1 MSANSM
7 TLRRRS
13 ARNQA
18 GTSLVEILIAMVIAL
33 FIMSGVV
40 VVFVNMQKTFTSQ
53 DQLAQLQDN
62 ERLALTIFT
71 NVVQQAGYFPNPT
84 VNTALSAFP
93 ATGSLAAGQVI
104 SGTSGAT
111 AGTDTVTTQFATA
124 SGDGTMNCLGQT
136 NTSGA
141 QQVYINTLSVNANNE
156 LQCAMTLVSSGVTTT
171 VPLVSG
177 VTGLSVLYGTDTN
190 SNGYDDSYLTAAQVA
205 ASGYWSQVHT
215 VQVTLTFTTQFGNQ
229 VGQAQSTTWVQNIS
243 LKNQS

>member
-1 MSANSM
+1 M
-7 TLRRRS
+7 
-13 ARNQA
+13 
-18 GTSLVEILIAMVIAL
+18 
-33 FIMSGVV
+33 
-40 VVFVNMQKTFTSQ
+40 
-53 DQLAQLQDN
+53 QDN
-62 ERLALTIFT
+62 ERLALTILT

-93 ATGSLAAGQVI
+93 ANGSLAAGQVI

-111 AGTDTVTTQFATA
+111 AGTDTVTTRFATA

-136 NTSGA
+136 NTTGA

-156 LQCAMTLVSSGVTTT
+156 LQCAMTLISSGVTTT

-177 VTGLSVLYGTDTN
+177 VTRLSVLYGTDTN

-229 VGQAQSTTWVQNIS
+229 VGQAQSTTWVQNIG

>member
-1 MSANSM
+1 MP
-7 TLRRRS
+7 LRMRS
-13 ARNQA
+13 TRGQA

-62 ERLALTIFT
+62 ERLALTIIT

-93 ATGSLAAGQVI
+93 ANGSLAAGQVI
-104 SGTSGAT
+104 SGTSGTT
-111 AGTDTVTTQFATA
+111 AGTDTVITRFATA

-156 LQCAMTLVSSGVTTT
+156 LQCAMTLLSSGGTTT

-190 SNGYDDSYLTAAQVA
+190 SNGYDDSYLTAAQVT

-215 VQVTLTFTTQFGNQ
+215 VQVKLTFSTQFGNQ